1 MRKHLF
7 LLIVFTLF
15 IGCFLCE
22 AQPDAQPLKKAS
34 FHKCKFWEVRAVRIT
49 GQVLTPA
56 SFFMLDKTT
65 AALCLNDSSMVL
77 YAYFDLYGNGGTWY
91 YNDSLI
97 TTNGFGFTT
106 DGEFMTV

>member
-22 AQPDAQPLKKAS
+22 AQPMRRPLKKDL
-34 FHKCKFWEVRAVRIT
+34 FPQVQVLGEVRAVRIT

-77 YAYFDLYGNGGTWY
+77 YASFDLYGNGGTWY

-106 DGEFMTV
+106 DGAIY